1 LYCAVGF
8 FTPAAA
14 AATTTAAAT
23 EATKNDNFHTDHG
36 PAENGNGE
44 ILVKQKFKYANIS
57 IFTPSKR
64 VYMPFSES
72 LLCAIF

>member
-1 LYCAVGF
+1 LFCAVGF

-14 AATTTAAAT
+14 EAAATTTAAAT
-23 EATKNDNFHTDHG
+23 KNDNFHTEHG

-44 ILVKQKFKYANIS
+44 ILVKQKFKFAKLF

-64 VYMPFSES
+64 FYIPFSDS
-72 LLCAIF
+72 SLCAIS